1 VSPRSVTAVGCVL
14 DVMSA
19 PVSPRSVTAVGC
31 VLDVMMFSSV
41 KIFIV
46 CAELAETVTMGSI
59 DGT

>member
-1 VSPRSVTAVGCVL
+1 MSPG
-14 DVMSA
+14 
-19 PVSPRSVTAVGC
+19 SVTAVGC